1 TRTDTFQPAA
11 AALLA
16 PLRDSNGELLETLST
31 YLDEESSLAHTATRM
46 GLHRNTV
53 SSRIDRIQ
61 RLLSVDLAD
70 PETRLALHL
79 ACRTIAP

>member
-1 TRTDTFQPAA
+1 
-11 AALLA
+11 
-16 PLRDSNGELLETLST
+16 LLETLST
-31 YLDEESSLAHTATRM
+31 YIDEESSLAHTTTRM

-79 ACRTIAP
+79 ACRTIAA

>member
-1 TRTDTFQPAA
+1 
-11 AALLA
+11 
-16 PLRDSNGELLETLST
+16 
-31 YLDEESSLAHTATRM
+31 M
-46 GLHRNTV
+46 HRNTI
-53 SSRIDRIQ
+53 SSRIDRTQ